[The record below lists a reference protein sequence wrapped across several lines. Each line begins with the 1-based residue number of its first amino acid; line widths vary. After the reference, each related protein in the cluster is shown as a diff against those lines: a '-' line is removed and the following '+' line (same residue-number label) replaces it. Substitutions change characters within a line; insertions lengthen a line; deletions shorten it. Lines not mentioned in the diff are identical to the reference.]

1 MEHAFDSD
9 KEKGNMGRVKI
20 RYAIELIVA
29 GALALVM
36 VLPACRKEEPP
47 LDRNK
52 APETSLTSA
61 PAETTATDYRV
72 HMYWRGADN
81 DGVVT
86 RYMWYLSD
94 TLVTLDPENN
104 PDAEGLDWN
113 PDARI
118 ADYVK
123 GRFTT
128 RTDTVITF
136 TGFDATRGSQI
147 NRQAFHIVAIDDGG
161 AIDPT
166 PARLQFL
173 ARVKG
178 IPVVHFWT
186 NVGSGDVPYDPLALD
201 TISMFVPF
209 TIKFRG
215 QTVNNVITGY
225 RWSYGSAVFPDYN
238 GDGTPDW
245 LIPADQSEIVSVELR
260 NSGSEVIPSGIFNFK
275 AIARDEAGAL
285 SRTDLATGVGVCR
298 VVVNHDPD
306 TKLDPQCVLSFTPQ
320 NGVPQQMDVNFL
332 DGIPDTL
339 PDSSLVRMV
348 YWGWDHPLDRA
359 NLQWDPPLPIRFQFQ
374 YNRWSIDETGAR
386 VADKLSPWYPLKNA
400 EDTNPGAGVS
410 DLYRDRDSTTMRV
423 GTFNYR
429 FLVRSFDEQ
438 KRPDGTPAVVSFV
451 GNFPPR
457 VDSIK
462 AGFYTRQGV
471 TPPPA
476 DRRFVWA
483 RNDTI
488 VIGWN
493 SSQVVARGDTLCPYA
508 VKVSPENRGTI
519 TRSYRYTVIAG
530 GHDDRRDPPRS
541 GIKGWKYGV
550 FDPDEDRTYYKE
562 GEWQFDKPL
571 NALEQEIAFDIIA
584 PYWKGVP
591 EAPAYNRT
599 VTDSL
604 VANPP
609 LFLGGQ
615 TITVSG
621 LDYKDT
627 QSFKEGIR
635 GESPEFDANGNV
647 IPGNHWIE
655 NEYYFANYAR
665 RDTRQIPLFLKLVK

>member
-1 MEHAFDSD
+1 
-9 KEKGNMGRVKI
+9 MGRVKI
-20 RYAIELIVA
+20 RFAIELFAA

-36 VLPACRKEEPP
+36 ILPACRKEEPP

-52 APETSLTSA
+52 APETFLTKS
-61 PAETTATDYRV
+61 PAETTATDYSV
-72 HMYWRGADN
+72 HMYWRGTDN

-86 RYMWYLSD
+86 RYMWYISD
-94 TLVTLDPENN
+94 TLITLDPAGN

-118 ADYVK
+118 ADYII
-123 GRFTT
+123 GTFTT

-136 TGFDATRGSQI
+136 TGFDETRGSQI

-161 AIDPT
+161 KIDPT

-173 ARVKG
+173 ARVRG
-178 IPVVHFWT
+178 IPVIQFWT
-186 NVGSGDVPYDPLALD
+186 NVGDGDVPYNPFALD

-225 RWSYGSAVFPDYN
+225 RWSYGSSVFPDYN

-245 LIPADQSEIVSVELR
+245 LIPTDQSEIVGVELL

-285 SRTDLATGVGVCR
+285 SRTDLATGVGVCK

-306 TKLDPQCVLSFTPQ
+306 TKFDSMCVVSFTPQ
-320 NGVPQQMDVNFL
+320 SGVPQQMNVNFL

-339 PDSSLVRMV
+339 PDSSRVRMV
-348 YWGWDHPLDRA
+348 YWGWDDPKDRQ
-359 NLQWDPPLPIRFQFQ
+359 NLEHDPPLPIRFQFQ
-374 YNRWSIDETGAR
+374 YNRWSIDESGAR
-386 VADKLSPWYPLKNA
+386 VADKLSPWYPLKNP

-429 FLVRSFDEQ
+429 FLARSFDEQ
-438 KRPDGTPAVVSFV
+438 KKPDGTPAVVSFV

-457 VDSIK
+457 IDSLLT
-462 AGFYTRQGV
+462 GFYTRQGV
-471 TPPPA
+471 SPPPP
-476 DRRFVWA
+476 DRRFVWVK
-483 RNDTI
+483 NDTM

-493 SSQVVARGDTLCPYA
+493 SSQAVARGDTLCPYT
-508 VKVSPENRGTI
+508 VKLSTDTLGTI
-519 TRSYRYTVIAG
+519 TRSYRYTIRSG
-530 GHDDRRDPPRS
+530 GHDDYRDRPGS
-541 GIKGWKYGV
+541 GIRGWRYYI
-550 FDPDEDRTYYKE
+550 FDPDDERAYYKE

-571 NALEQEIAFDIIA
+571 NLFDQDITFDITI
-584 PYWKGVP
+584 PYWKPLGRYASV
-591 EAPAYNRT
+591 AAAHNRASM
-599 VTDSL
+599 DSL
-604 VANPP
+604 LANPP
-609 LFLGGQ
+609 AFLGLES
-615 TITVSG
+615 IAVSG

-635 GESPEFDANGNV
+635 GDVTVDEDGNV
-647 IPGNHWIE
+647 IPGDHWIQ
-655 NEYYFANYAR
+655 NDYYFANYAR
-665 RDTRQIPLFLKLVK
+665 RDTRQIQVFLKLVK

>member
-1 MEHAFDSD
+1 M
-9 KEKGNMGRVKI
+9 KI
-20 RYAIELIVA
+20 RFAIELIVA

-36 VLPACRKEEPP
+36 ILPACRKESPP
-47 LDRNK
+47 LDRNR
-52 APETSLTSA
+52 APETNLTSS
-61 PAETTATDYRV
+61 PAETTGTDYSV
-72 HMYWRGADN
+72 HMYWRGTDN

-86 RYMWYLSD
+86 RYMWYISD
-94 TLVTLDPENN
+94 TLVTLNSEMN

-118 ADYVK
+118 ADYLR

-128 RTDTVITF
+128 GTDTVITF
-136 TGFDATRGSQI
+136 TGFDALRGSQV

-161 AIDPT
+161 KIDPT

-173 ARVKG
+173 ARVRG
-178 IPVVHFWT
+178 IPIVDFWT
-186 NVGSGDVPYDPLALD
+186 NVGSADVPYNPNALD

-215 QTVNNVITGY
+215 RTINNIITGY

-238 GDGTPDW
+238 GDGNPDW
-245 LIPADQSEIVSVELR
+245 HIPADQSEIVSVELP
-260 NSGSEVIPSGIFNFK
+260 NSGNQVIPSGIFNFK

-306 TKLDPQCVLSFTPQ
+306 TRLDTKCVLSYTRQ
-320 NGVPQQMDVNFL
+320 DGVRIEEDVNFL

-348 YWGWDHPLDRA
+348 YWGWDDPKDRGS
-359 NLQWDPPLPIRFQFQ
+359 LQYDPPLPIRFQFQ

-386 VADKLSPWYPLKNA
+386 VADKLSPWYPLKKA
-400 EDTNPGAGVS
+400 EDTNPDEDVS
-410 DLYRDRDSTTMRV
+410 EFLNRDSTTMRV

-438 KRPDGTPAVVSFV
+438 KKPDGTPAVVSFV

-457 VDSIK
+457 IDSVRT
-462 AGFYTRQGV
+462 GFWTRQGWPIV
-471 TPPPA
+471 A
-476 DRRFVWA
+476 DRRFVWTV
-483 RNDTI
+483 NDTI

-493 SSQVVARGDTLCPYA
+493 STQVTERGDTLCPYA
-508 VKVSPENRGTI
+508 VTNSLDSRGTR
-519 TRSYRYTVIAG
+519 TRSYRYIIPAG

-541 GIKGWKYGV
+541 GIKGWKFGV

-571 NALEQEIAFDIIA
+571 NVFEQDIAFDITA
-584 PYWKGVP
+584 PNWKTSVP
-591 EAPAYNRT
+591 GYAAYNAS
-599 VTDSL
+599 VADSL

-609 LFLGGQ
+609 LFLGEQ
-615 TITVSG
+615 VITVSG

-635 GESPEFDANGNV
+635 GEITIDEEGNV
-647 IPGNHWIE
+647 IPGDRWIV

-665 RDTRQIPLFLKLVK
+665 RDTRQIRLYLKLVK

>member
-1 MEHAFDSD
+1 
-9 KEKGNMGRVKI
+9 MGRVKI
-20 RYAIELIVA
+20 RFAIELIVA

-52 APETSLTSA
+52 APETFLTSS

-72 HMYWRGADN
+72 HMYWRGTDG

-86 RYMWYLSD
+86 RYMWYISD

-118 ADYVK
+118 ADYLR

-136 TGFDATRGSQI
+136 TGFDEGRGAQI

-161 AIDPT
+161 KMDPT

-178 IPVVHFWT
+178 LPIVHFWT
-186 NVGSGDVPYDPLALD
+186 NVGNGDVPYSPFALD

-215 QTVNNVITGY
+215 QTINNIITGY

-238 GDGTPDW
+238 GDGNPDW
-245 LIPADQSEIVSVELR
+245 AIPADQNEIMSVELP
-260 NSGSEVIPSGIFNFK
+260 NSGNQTIPSGIFNFK

-306 TKLDPQCVLSFTPQ
+306 TRFDTKCVVSFTPQ
-320 NGVPQQMDVNFL
+320 DGVPQQMEVNFL

-348 YWGWDHPLDRA
+348 YWGWDDPKDRQ
-359 NLQWDPPLPIRFQFQ
+359 NLQYNPPMPIRFQFQ
-374 YNRWSIDETGAR
+374 YNRWAIDDIGAR
-386 VADKLSPWYPLKNA
+386 VADKLSPWYPLKGP
-400 EDTNPGAGVS
+400 EDTNPGAGVDS
-410 DLYRDRDSTTMRV
+410 VYRDRDSTTMRV

-438 KRPDGTPAVVSFV
+438 KKPDGTPAIVSFM

-457 VDSIK
+457 IDSLK
-462 AGFYTRQGV
+462 TGFYTRQGFPS
-471 TPPPA
+471 PPP
-476 DRRFVWA
+476 DRRFVWTT
-483 RNDTI
+483 NDTM

-493 SSQVVARGDTLCPYA
+493 SSSTTARGDTLCTYSIKTSA
-508 VKVSPENRGTI
+508 DTLGTM
-519 TRSYRYTVIAG
+519 TRSYRFLIRAG

-541 GIKGWKYGV
+541 GIKGWRYSI
-550 FDPDEDRTYYKE
+550 FDPDDERTYYKE

-571 NALEQEIAFDIIA
+571 NLFEQEITFEITV
-584 PYWKGVP
+584 PYWKPYPSVP
-591 EAPAYNRT
+591 GADAHNRAT
-599 VTDSL
+599 IDSL
-604 VANPP
+604 IANPP
-609 LFLGGQ
+609 LFLGRQ
-615 TITVSG
+615 TITVTG

-635 GESPEFDANGNV
+635 GESPEFDENGNV

-665 RDTRQIPLFLKLVK
+665 RDTRQIYVYLKLVK

>member
-1 MEHAFDSD
+1 VEHAFDSD

>member
-1 MEHAFDSD
+1 
-9 KEKGNMGRVKI
+9 MGRVKI
-20 RYAIELIVA
+20 RFAIELIAA
-29 GALALVM
+29 GALALAM

-47 LDRNK
+47 LDRNR
-52 APETSLTSA
+52 APETSLTSS
-61 PAETTATDYRV
+61 PAGTTADYLV
-72 HMYWRGADN
+72 HMYWRGTDN

-86 RYMWYLSD
+86 RYMWYISD
-94 TLVTLDPENN
+94 TLLNPE
-104 PDAEGLDWN
+104 LDWN

-118 ADYVK
+118 ADYVR

-136 TGFDATRGSQI
+136 TGFDALRGSQV

-161 AIDPT
+161 DIDPT

-173 ARVKG
+173 ARVRG
-178 IPVVHFWT
+178 IPVVQFWT
-186 NVGSGDVPYDPLALD
+186 NVGSGDVPYNPNALD

-209 TIKFRG
+209 SIKFRG
-215 QTVNNVITGY
+215 ETINNIITGY
-225 RWSYGSAVFPDYN
+225 RWSYGSLVLPDYN

-245 LIPADQSEIVSVELR
+245 LIPADQSDSVSVKLL
-260 NSGSEVIPSGIFNFK
+260 NSGNEVIPSGIFNFK

-285 SRTDLATGVGVCR
+285 SRTDLVTGVGVCR

-306 TKLDPQCVLSFTPQ
+306 TKLDEKCVVSFTPQ
-320 NGVPQQMDVNFL
+320 DGVPQQMDVNFL

-348 YWGWDHPLDRA
+348 YWGWDDPKDRA
-359 NLQWDPPLPIRFQFQ
+359 NLEFDPPLPIRFQFQ

-386 VADKLSPWYPLKNA
+386 VAEKLSPWYPLKNP

-410 DLYRDRDSTTMRV
+410 DLFRDRDSTTMRV

-438 KRPDGTPAVVSFV
+438 KKPDGIPAVVSFV

-457 VDSIK
+457 IDSVMT
-462 AGFYTRQGV
+462 GFYTRQGV
-471 TPPPA
+471 SPPPP
-476 DRRFVWA
+476 DRRFVWTT
-483 RNDTI
+483 NDTM

-493 SSQVVARGDTLCPYA
+493 SSQVAARGDTLCPYA
-508 VKVSPENRGTI
+508 IKVSPELRGTI
-519 TRSYRYTVIAG
+519 TRSYRYTIRAG
-530 GHDDRRDPPRS
+530 GHDDRRDPQRS

-550 FDPDEDRTYYKE
+550 FDSDDDRTYYKE
-562 GEWQFDKPL
+562 GEWQFDKSL
-571 NALEQEIAFDIIA
+571 NVFDQDIAFDIIA
-584 PYWKGVP
+584 PFWRSVP
-591 EAPAYNRT
+591 GFAAYNAA
-599 VTDSL
+599 VADSL

-609 LFLGGQ
+609 LFLGQ
-615 TITVSG
+615 QLITVSG

-635 GESPEFDANGNV
+635 GETSIDENGQV

-655 NEYYFANYAR
+655 TEYFFANYAR
-665 RDTRQIPLFLKLVK
+665 RDMRQIPLYLKLVK

>member
-1 MEHAFDSD
+1 
-9 KEKGNMGRVKI
+9 MGRVKI
-20 RYAIELIVA
+20 RFAIELVVA

-36 VLPACRKEEPP
+36 ILPACRKENPP
-47 LDRNK
+47 LDRNRP
-52 APETSLTSA
+52 PETSLTSS
-61 PAETTATDYRV
+61 PAETTGTDYSV
-72 HMYWRGADN
+72 HMYWRGTDS

-86 RYMWYLSD
+86 RYMWFISD
-94 TLVTLDPENN
+94 TLVTLDPAAN

-118 ADYVK
+118 ADYLR

-136 TGFDATRGSQI
+136 TGFNALVGSQV

-161 AIDPT
+161 KIDPT

-173 ARVKG
+173 ARVRG
-178 IPVVHFWT
+178 IPIVDFWT
-186 NVGSGDVPYDPLALD
+186 DVGSGDVPYNPNALD
-201 TISMFVPF
+201 TISMFTPF

-215 QTVNNVITGY
+215 RTINNIITGY
-225 RWSYGSAVFPDYN
+225 RWIYGNAVFPDYN
-238 GDGTPDW
+238 GDGNPDW
-245 LIPADQSEIVSVELR
+245 LIPADQSEIVSVELL
-260 NSGSEVIPSGIFNFK
+260 NSGNEVIPSGIFNFK
-275 AIARDEAGAL
+275 VIARDEAGAL
-285 SRTDLATGVGVCR
+285 SRTDLVTGVGVCR

-306 TKLDPQCVLSFTPQ
+306 TRFDTKCVVSFTPQ
-320 NGVPQQMDVNFL
+320 DGVPQQMDVDFT

-348 YWGWDHPLDRA
+348 YWGWDDPKDRQ
-359 NLQWDPPLPIRFQFQ
+359 NLQYDPPLPIRFQFQ

-410 DLYRDRDSTTMRV
+410 DLFRDRDSTTMVV

-438 KRPDGTPAVVSFV
+438 KKPDGTPAVVSFV

-457 VDSIK
+457 IDSVRT
-462 AGFYTRQGV
+462 GFWTRQGWPV
-471 TPPPA
+471 PA
-476 DRRFVWA
+476 DRRFLWTV
-483 RNDTI
+483 NDTI
-488 VIGWN
+488 VVGW
-493 SSQVVARGDTLCPYA
+493 SGSQVIARGDTLCPYA
-508 VKVSPENRGTI
+508 VVSSTADRGTR
-519 TRSYRYTVIAG
+519 TRSYRFQIRAG

-541 GIKGWKYGV
+541 GIKGWKFGV
-550 FDPDEDRTYYKE
+550 FNPDEDRTYYKE

-571 NALEQEIAFDIIA
+571 NVFEQDIAFDVTV
-584 PYWKGVP
+584 PYWQEKPTVP
-591 EAPAYNRT
+591 GAAAYNRA
-599 VTDSL
+599 VVDSL

-609 LFLGGQ
+609 LFLGEQ
-615 TITVSG
+615 IITVSG

-635 GESPEFDANGNV
+635 GEATIDEDGNV
-647 IPGNHWIE
+647 IPGNRWIS

-665 RDTRQIPLFLKLVK
+665 RDTRQIRLYLKLVK